1 MNGLRYEEHSLS
13 AFAPL
18 RLCEPVFCL
27 YVPKTNES
35 VAVKSPFS
43 SVLVKV
49 RQGRCGGVAEAK
61 ETLRADMQAPRMEM
75 RAGLDRISAEIRE
88 VRTDLKL
95 HEMEHH
101 K

>member
-1 MNGLRYEEHSLS
+1 
-13 AFAPL
+13 
-18 RLCEPVFCL
+18 
-27 YVPKTNES
+27 
-35 VAVKSPFS
+35 
-43 SVLVKV
+43 
-49 RQGRCGGVAEAK
+49 
-61 ETLRADMQAPRMEM
+61 MEM